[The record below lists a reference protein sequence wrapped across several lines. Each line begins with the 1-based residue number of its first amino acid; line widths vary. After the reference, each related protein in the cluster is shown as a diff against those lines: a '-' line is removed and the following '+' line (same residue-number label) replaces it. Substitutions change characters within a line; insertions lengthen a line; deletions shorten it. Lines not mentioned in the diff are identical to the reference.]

1 MKEINFEFSVAS
13 DVDYENL
20 IVDIGFDNKLIA
32 LLTQEEGFDKIR
44 IKIFSPTEGEYWNFS
59 LSEFEEIIQKAKNR
73 LWELRKIE

>member
-44 IKIFSPTEGEYWNFS
+44 IQIYPPTEGEYWNFR
-59 LSEFEEIIQKAKNR
+59 LTEFEEIIEKAKNR